1 MLAILAIGGNFL
13 GMRLTEDRQRTAN
26 MIAFRWL
33 KRGNEYL
40 AGEAGEYVRGINKLS
55 ADFDCLY
62 DEWMQDIDADPMDL
76 DAVWKH
82 REGPRVRAMIKKHA
96 LAHAIY
102 LLKTDSLGGG
112 GEYAAIVNYIKNNWS
127 K

>member
-1 MLAILAIGGNFL
+1 MLAILGSGSIFV
-13 GMRLTEDRQRTAN
+13 GMKLTEDRQMTAN

-55 ADFDCLY
+55 ADFDYLY
-62 DEWMQDIDADPMDL
+62 DEWVQDMDADPMDL

-82 REGPRVRAMIKKHA
+82 REGARVRAMIKKYA
-96 LAHAIY
+96 LAHG
-102 LLKTDSLGGG
+102 LGDDQWPHGLRLFPRFYG
-112 GEYAAIVNYIKNNWS
+112 LWWVS
-127 K
+127 V